1 MISKIK
7 KKGFTLVEVLAVIVI
22 LAIIAVITIPVVNNV
37 IENSKKERVKISS
50 KNYLSTLQK
59 DIHLSLIND
68 DLVSKRFEIKDKGIY
83 LYNGEEKKLD
93 AKGILPTSGVVCV
106 DSNGNVDTYSIVMDG
121 YVINNTVGIKNIV
134 KGDEPLKLTCDV
146 TKESIEIL
154 VDSNSCSKVKTITI
168 NASTYEEVVTEY
180 KIGDGEWIE
189 YNESFSIN
197 ENNTIYARLRDTRNE
212 EVSETAN
219 ITLTKLDNETVT
231 DTKPKLELSS
241 ENPTNQINVTLMQE
255 DKCGL
260 DTNTI
265 EYGISETENGPYT
278 YQDTNIFSGLKN
290 NTKYYFKTKA
300 NDIADNGIVESQPSS
315 LSTGQFAICKI
326 DVSDVGIW
334 KTSKVATI
342 SGETVKGTKLQYKIK
357 VGEDVKTDWTT
368 ISSGTKL
375 SLNWNANTT
384 TPTYIYCR
392 YVDINSEGKILNTL
406 SGETYTETHIDIVK
420 PVVQIVSNSSNGN
433 WTNKE
438 IILSAKIKTIGAS
451 GLKKSDAAF
460 QYSYDGTTW
469 LNGWSTNAID
479 RTSKTVTDTWKPGN
493 TNIKNKET
501 TMYIRGCAE
510 SGQCSD
516 SVTTKFRVDT
526 SAPTISNLSN
536 SSNSAWTKGPVVTKF
551 STSDTGGSGIK
562 KYVYSYDKSS
572 TATNWDSGSTASSV
586 KGTWNGERN
595 QEVFV
600 KVYDNAG
607 NESNWLS
614 AGFIRID
621 KTAPKISNLS
631 NSSNSAWTKGP
642 VVIKFSTSD
651 TGGSGIKKYVYSY
664 DKSST
669 ATDWDSG
676 STASSVKGTWS
687 GERNQEVFVKAYDNA
702 GNESNWLS
710 AGFIRIDKTAPTTP
724 SLAIYYNPSWANYG
738 GEWTNSSLFTS
749 STSTESGSGISKVYY
764 KEGSGSWYLD
774 NTASITNSGSNYTIT
789 GVWSSKRNTT
799 IYIKVVDAVGNESSS
814 SVGKTMKIGEYSA
827 HSICGYK
834 YATTASGGTGATSC
848 TSYCNNHPELSD
860 CGWIG
865 GTHTYCGESSC
876 AAGCWY
882 RTSSY
887 KRCWH
892 T

>member
-22 LAIIAVITIPVVNNV
+22 LAIISVITIPVVNNV
-37 IENSKKERVKISS
+37 IENSRKERVKISS

-121 YVINNTVGIKNIV
+121 YVINNTVGVKNIV

-154 VDSNSCSKVKTITI
+154 VDSNSCSQEKKIEIKAT
-168 NASTYEEVVTEY
+168 TYEEVVTEY

-219 ITLTKLDNETVT
+219 ITLTKLDNEKVT

-255 DKCGL
+255 DNCGL
-260 DTNTI
+260 DKNTI
-265 EYGISETENGPYT
+265 EYGISETENGPYK
-278 YQDTNIFSGLKN
+278 YQKVKEFKYEFKYLIN
-290 NTKYYFKTKA
+290 NKTYYFKTKA
-300 NDIADNGIVESQPSS
+300 NDIADNEIVESQPSS
-315 LSTGQFAICKI
+315 LSTGQFASCKI

-357 VGEDVKTDWTT
+357 VGTDVKTDWTT

-392 YVDINSEGKILNTL
+392 YVDIDSGGKILNTL
-406 SGETYTETHIDIVK
+406 SGKTYTETHIDIVK
-420 PVVQIVSNSSNGN
+420 PVVKIVSNSSNGN

-438 IILSAKIKTIGAS
+438 IILSAKITTIGAS

-526 SAPTISNLSN
+526 SAPT
-536 SSNSAWTKGPVVTKF
+536 
-551 STSDTGGSGIK
+551 
-562 KYVYSYDKSS
+562 
-572 TATNWDSGSTASSV
+572 
-586 KGTWNGERN
+586 
-595 QEVFV
+595 
-600 KVYDNAG
+600 
-607 NESNWLS
+607 
-614 AGFIRID
+614 
-621 KTAPKISNLS
+621 ISNLS

-827 HSICGYK
+827 HSTCGYK
-834 YATTASGGTGATSC
+834 YTKAASLSGQSSCKQYCSNDPSIVDCQWAGGTNS
-848 TSYCNNHPELSD
+848 
-860 CGWIG
+860 
-865 GTHTYCGESSC
+865 YCGESSC

-882 RTSSY
+882 TKSGSY
-887 KRCWH
+887 KSCWH